1 VKFAAVTVL
10 AAFVVGLAIWKLLHL
25 IVFAAIIGTVF
36 GLWLA
41 HKLLR

>member
-1 VKFAAVTVL
+1 MKFAAVTVL

-25 IVFAAIIGTVF
+25 IILAAVIGTVF

-41 HKLLR
+41 RKLLR